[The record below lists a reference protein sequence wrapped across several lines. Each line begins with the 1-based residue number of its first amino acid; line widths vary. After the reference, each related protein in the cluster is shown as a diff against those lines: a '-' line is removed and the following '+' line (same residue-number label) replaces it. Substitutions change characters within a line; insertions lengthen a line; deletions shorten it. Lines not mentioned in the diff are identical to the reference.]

1 MIEQYVIYC
10 NGITFKLKKKVSSL
24 TYQDSYEREQFHS
37 TKRVSSSLY
46 LLIFSFLAFIGLVD
60 GNSSYMI
67 IRFVTE
73 LNLLSMEQIYDNY
86 FLFQTVIPITAVL
99 SLKLSFYSILF
110 FQNRRHLLNIRKRR
124 RFPKY
129 SLLDIATSLWVV
141 GALGS
146 LSGRLLSIFVP
157 AFMELELSEIL
168 SNLEA
173 LVENPTSFLFF
184 LISSLSSI
192 IFDPFIPILI
202 ILIQIALTGHIFSE
216 HDLSNCRNVPHKI
229 IFIYIFLITFFNF
242 LIFYFIPLYANSI
255 IFQSIQ
261 DYQNEIAILVVS
273 ILNIIV
279 ALLTLFLYILLFI
292 LVQKYVNKQRELEYR
307 LKYSLKSTFY
317 FLLLA
322 GALGGLLPLVLMF
335 ILTLPTIGEP
345 LIGEFSFFISLIF
358 ALVTL
363 LIYIIELTL
372 IPLLIIIFQL
382 AKMISFESQFVLLI
396 PENI

>member
-1 MIEQYVIYC
+1 M
-10 NGITFKLKKKVSSL
+10 

-60 GNSSYMI
+60 GNISYMI

-202 ILIQIALTGHIFSE
+202 IL
-216 HDLSNCRNVPHKI
+216 
-229 IFIYIFLITFFNF
+229 
-242 LIFYFIPLYANSI
+242 
-255 IFQSIQ
+255 
-261 DYQNEIAILVVS
+261 
-273 ILNIIV
+273 
-279 ALLTLFLYILLFI
+279 
-292 LVQKYVNKQRELEYR
+292 
-307 LKYSLKSTFY
+307 
-317 FLLLA
+317 
-322 GALGGLLPLVLMF
+322 
-335 ILTLPTIGEP
+335 
-345 LIGEFSFFISLIF
+345 
-358 ALVTL
+358 
-363 LIYIIELTL
+363 
-372 IPLLIIIFQL
+372 
-382 AKMISFESQFVLLI
+382 
-396 PENI
+396 